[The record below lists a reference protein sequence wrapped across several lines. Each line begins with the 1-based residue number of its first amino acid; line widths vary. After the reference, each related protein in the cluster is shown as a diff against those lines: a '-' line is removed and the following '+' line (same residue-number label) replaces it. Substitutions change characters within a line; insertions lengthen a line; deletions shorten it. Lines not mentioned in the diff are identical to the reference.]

1 MGHNLLKWDESL
13 FRDPDVFEIDYI
25 PDQFLY
31 RDAQITELSHL
42 IRPAARGG
50 RPLNSILKGLPGTG
64 KTTCT
69 RTIFNQIEEQT
80 TPIIPIHINCQF
92 ENTRYA
98 VLSQI
103 YYTLIKSR
111 PSGVGRSFNT
121 LFSAIAKKI
130 NDMGSVLVVAL
141 DDANYLL
148 YEEELNKLL
157 YILLRSH
164 ETFPGTR
171 IGVIAIISD
180 MDVELWR
187 ELDGRVMSVFA
198 PTEIYFPAYTTAE
211 VRHILEERI
220 QQGFYPNVVSDDVFD
235 LIVETTQSTGD
246 MRVGLDLLKRSGL
259 NAERDSAY
267 AIEEVHVHAAFKI
280 SRYIHL
286 QYSIK
291 ALSAKEKLILH
302 AIAEEVSKGEDITT
316 GSLFEVIKPKNK
328 IGYTKYYEIVQKLD
342 SMRLVDLAY
351 QAGKGRGR
359 TRLIGLRYE
368 PEKVLSYLSH

>member
-31 RDAQITELSHL
+31 RDAQTTELSHL

-50 RPLNSILKGLPGTG
+50 RPLNSVLKGLPGTG

-80 TPIIPIHINCQF
+80 TPIIPIHVNCQF

-103 YYTLIKSR
+103 YYTLTKSR
-111 PSGVGRSFNT
+111 PSGVGRSFTT

-130 NDMGSVLVVAL
+130 TETGSVLVIAL

-148 YEEELNKLL
+148 YENELNNLL
-157 YILLRSH
+157 YLLLRSH
-164 ETFPGTR
+164 ETFPKTR
-171 IGVIAIISD
+171 IGVTVIISD
-180 MDVELWR
+180 MDIELWR
-187 ELDGRVMSVFA
+187 ELDSRVMSVFA
-198 PTEIYFPAYTTAE
+198 PTEIYFPAYTTPE

-235 LIVETTQSTGD
+235 LIVETTQSVGD
-246 MRVGLDLLKRSGL
+246 MRVGLDLLKRSAL
-259 NAERDSAY
+259 NAERDAAR
-267 AIEEVHVHAAFKI
+267 AIEEEHVHAAFKI
-280 SRYIHL
+280 SRYLHL

-291 ALSAKEKLILH
+291 ALSAEEKLIFQTL
-302 AIAEEVSKGEDITT
+302 AERVNKGEELTT
-316 GSLFEVIKPKNK
+316 GSLFEVIKAKNK
-328 IGYTKYYEIVQKLD
+328 IGYTKYYGIVQKLD
-342 SMRLVDLAY
+342 AMRLVDLAY

-368 PEKVLSYLSH
+368 PEKVLSYLS